1 MAMTQQQKEAERQ
14 GQKAAYYA
22 ALEGKNQKEISKA
35 YDKGAAPYA
44 APKASPPPATEPSA
58 PAAQPQKTTSQKRQE
73 AEQLYAAY
81 TQSEEYKK
89 NLLAAGKAQT
99 DAWMMEA
106 ITGKAEPMAPA
117 GDQKEQQLKALVEHY
132 KALEKQERNQEIID
146 ASLKELETWS
156 PEDRQML
163 EAYWVQDAWE
173 RQHPM
178 ADPITGGSRQVSGE
192 VAAPLID
199 KYGEATIRKLAE
211 ALEIP
216 FYDNELITMAAEK
229 TGLSVECFKDAEKT
243 SIGNLFFSLTS
254 LTPSIDAVGLPL
266 NEKIFLVQSQ
276 VIKEVAAEGP
286 CVIVGRSANCVLQDN
301 PNVINV
307 FLQADLPDRVKR
319 AIDTYGQDAD
329 GAEALV
335 VKTDKRRANYYNYFT
350 GGKWGKAE
358 NYDLILNTSRMDLDK
373 IVEVIKT
380 YVSLR

>member
-1 MAMTQQQKEAERQ
+1 M
-14 GQKAAYYA
+14 
-22 ALEGKNQKEISKA
+22 NQNKI
-35 YDKGAAPYA
+35 
-44 APKASPPPATEPSA
+44 
-58 PAAQPQKTTSQKRQE
+58 
-73 AEQLYAAY
+73 
-81 TQSEEYKK
+81 
-89 NLLAAGKAQT
+89 
-99 DAWMMEA
+99 
-106 ITGKAEPMAPA
+106 IT
-117 GDQKEQQLKALVEHY
+117 
-132 KALEKQERNQEIID
+132 I
-146 ASLKELETWS
+146 
-156 PEDRQML
+156 
-163 EAYWVQDAWE
+163 
-173 RQHPM
+173 
-178 ADPITGGSRQVSGE
+178 SRQYGSGGRI
-192 VAAPLID
+192 VA
-199 KYGEATIRKLAE
+199 KKLAD
-211 ALEIP
+211 ALGIP

-286 CVIVGRSANCVLQDN
+286 CVIVGRSANYVLQDN

-307 FLQADLPDRVKR
+307 FLQGDLEDRVKR
-319 AIDTYGQDAD
+319 AIDTYGQDAE
-329 GAEALV
+329 GAESLV

>member
-1 MAMTQQQKEAERQ
+1 M
-14 GQKAAYYA
+14 
-22 ALEGKNQKEISKA
+22 NQNKI
-35 YDKGAAPYA
+35 
-44 APKASPPPATEPSA
+44 
-58 PAAQPQKTTSQKRQE
+58 
-73 AEQLYAAY
+73 
-81 TQSEEYKK
+81 
-89 NLLAAGKAQT
+89 
-99 DAWMMEA
+99 
-106 ITGKAEPMAPA
+106 IT
-117 GDQKEQQLKALVEHY
+117 
-132 KALEKQERNQEIID
+132 I
-146 ASLKELETWS
+146 
-156 PEDRQML
+156 
-163 EAYWVQDAWE
+163 
-173 RQHPM
+173 
-178 ADPITGGSRQVSGE
+178 SRQYGSGGRI
-192 VAAPLID
+192 VA
-199 KYGEATIRKLAE
+199 KKLAD
-211 ALEIP
+211 ALGIP

-286 CVIVGRSANCVLQDN
+286 CVIVGRSANYVLQDN

-307 FLQADLPDRVKR
+307 FLQGDLEDRVKR
-319 AIDTYGQDAD
+319 AIDTYGQDAE

-335 VKTDKRRANYYNYFT
+335 VKTDKRRANYDNYFT

>member
-1 MAMTQQQKEAERQ
+1 M
-14 GQKAAYYA
+14 
-22 ALEGKNQKEISKA
+22 NQNKI
-35 YDKGAAPYA
+35 
-44 APKASPPPATEPSA
+44 
-58 PAAQPQKTTSQKRQE
+58 
-73 AEQLYAAY
+73 
-81 TQSEEYKK
+81 
-89 NLLAAGKAQT
+89 
-99 DAWMMEA
+99 
-106 ITGKAEPMAPA
+106 IT
-117 GDQKEQQLKALVEHY
+117 
-132 KALEKQERNQEIID
+132 I
-146 ASLKELETWS
+146 
-156 PEDRQML
+156 
-163 EAYWVQDAWE
+163 
-173 RQHPM
+173 
-178 ADPITGGSRQVSGE
+178 SRQYGSGGRI
-192 VAAPLID
+192 VA
-199 KYGEATIRKLAE
+199 KKLAD
-211 ALEIP
+211 ALGIP

-286 CVIVGRSANCVLQDN
+286 CVIVGRSANYVLQDN

-307 FLQADLPDRVKR
+307 FLQGDLEDRVKR
-319 AIDTYGQDAD
+319 AIETYGQDAE

-358 NYDLILNTSRMDLDK
+358 NYDLIVNTCRMDLDK

>member
-1 MAMTQQQKEAERQ
+1 M
-14 GQKAAYYA
+14 
-22 ALEGKNQKEISKA
+22 NQNKV
-35 YDKGAAPYA
+35 
-44 APKASPPPATEPSA
+44 
-58 PAAQPQKTTSQKRQE
+58 
-73 AEQLYAAY
+73 
-81 TQSEEYKK
+81 
-89 NLLAAGKAQT
+89 
-99 DAWMMEA
+99 
-106 ITGKAEPMAPA
+106 IT
-117 GDQKEQQLKALVEHY
+117 
-132 KALEKQERNQEIID
+132 I
-146 ASLKELETWS
+146 
-156 PEDRQML
+156 
-163 EAYWVQDAWE
+163 
-173 RQHPM
+173 
-178 ADPITGGSRQVSGE
+178 SRQYGSGGRI
-192 VAAPLID
+192 VA
-199 KYGEATIRKLAE
+199 KKLAD
-211 ALEIP
+211 ALGIP

-286 CVIVGRSANCVLQDN
+286 CVIVGRSANYVLQGN

-307 FLQADLPDRVKR
+307 FLQGDLEDRVKR
-319 AIDTYGQDAD
+319 AIDTYGQDAE

>member
-1 MAMTQQQKEAERQ
+1 M
-14 GQKAAYYA
+14 
-22 ALEGKNQKEISKA
+22 NQNKI
-35 YDKGAAPYA
+35 
-44 APKASPPPATEPSA
+44 
-58 PAAQPQKTTSQKRQE
+58 
-73 AEQLYAAY
+73 
-81 TQSEEYKK
+81 
-89 NLLAAGKAQT
+89 
-99 DAWMMEA
+99 
-106 ITGKAEPMAPA
+106 IT
-117 GDQKEQQLKALVEHY
+117 
-132 KALEKQERNQEIID
+132 I
-146 ASLKELETWS
+146 
-156 PEDRQML
+156 
-163 EAYWVQDAWE
+163 
-173 RQHPM
+173 
-178 ADPITGGSRQVSGE
+178 SRQYGSGGRI
-192 VAAPLID
+192 VA
-199 KYGEATIRKLAE
+199 KKLAD
-211 ALEIP
+211 ALGIP

-286 CVIVGRSANCVLQDN
+286 CVIVGRSANYVLQEN

-307 FLQADLPDRVKR
+307 FLQGDLEDRVKR
-319 AIDTYGQDAD
+319 AIDTYGQDAE